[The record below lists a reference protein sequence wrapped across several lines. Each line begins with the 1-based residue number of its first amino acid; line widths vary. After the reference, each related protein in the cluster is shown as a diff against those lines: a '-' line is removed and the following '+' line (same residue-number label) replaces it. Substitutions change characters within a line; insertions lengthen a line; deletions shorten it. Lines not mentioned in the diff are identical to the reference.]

1 MAKSRGPQQP
11 TKKHLARLERER
23 RQQRFLI
30 IGTII
35 VLVIV
40 VFLIS
45 YGWIQSNLIVPRQP
59 VASAEGETIF
69 AGDFAARTRF
79 ERYNLVQQA
88 LSNYQTLQL
97 IQDTQSDL
105 ALSIINNIQQIRFTL
120 DPTSFGQ
127 EVLNTMVDDILV
139 QKEAERRGIEVTEE
153 DIDQEIQLQFG
164 FLPDG
169 PLPTATSFPT
179 GIPTSTLSPQQ
190 LELVTPIPTATD
202 FPTPTPDANATPT
215 AIPSQTATLEPTL
228 TPTPFT
234 EEAFNKLFQDTI
246 AQFSDEIDVS
256 ENDIRAIIRSSLLRE
271 RLQEQLAV
279 DIPLTQEQ
287 VWARHILVEDEETAN
302 RVLDQL
308 AAGADWSQ
316 LAQEFSTDESN
327 KTTGGDLGWF
337 GTGRMVAEFEKA
349 AFALDVGQTSEPI
362 QTSFGYHII
371 QLLGKEE
378 RSINSSD
385 YQQAVQEAFQ
395 TWIEAQRTAASIEI
409 FDRWMEV
416 APSEPTIPQ
425 SVLDSLGL

>member
-23 RQQRFLI
+23 RQQRLLI
-30 IGTII
+30 FGTVI
-35 VLVIV
+35 VLIIV

-45 YGWIQSNLIVPRQP
+45 YGWIQSNLIVPRQA
-59 VASAEGETIF
+59 VASAEGETIT

-105 ALSIINNIQQIRFTL
+105 ALSIINNIQQIRFSL

-127 EVLNTMVDDILV
+127 EVLNTMIDDILV
-139 QKEAERRGIEVTEE
+139 RKEAERRGIEVMEE
-153 DIDQEIQLQFG
+153 DIDLEIQRQFG

-169 PLPTATSFPT
+169 PLPTATPFPT
-179 GIPTSTLSPQQ
+179 AIPTSTLSPEQ

-202 FPTPTPDANATPT
+202 FPTPTPDPNATAT
-215 AIPSQTATLEPTL
+215 AIPSPTTTLAPTL

-234 EEAFNKLFQDTI
+234 EEAFQQLFQDTL

-256 ENDIRAIIRSSLLRE
+256 ENDIRSIIRASLFRE

-279 DIPLTQEQ
+279 DVPLTQEQ

-302 RVLDQL
+302 QVLDQL

-316 LAQEFSTDESN
+316 LAQEFSIDDSN
-327 KTTGGDLGWF
+327 KNTGGDLGWF
-337 GTGRMVAEFEKA
+337 GAGRMVAEFEKA
-349 AFALDVGQTSEPI
+349 AFALAVGETSEPI

-371 QLLGKEE
+371 QVLGKED

-385 YQQAVQEAFQ
+385 YQQAVQQALQ
-395 TWIEAQRTAASIEI
+395 VWIETQRADASIEI
-409 FDRWMEV
+409 FDRWMDV

-425 SVLDSLGL
+425 SLLDSLGI